1 MVFPSVL
8 SHNPGTHRT
17 SNTLFCPEMRNGHRM
32 GVLLCGGS
40 QERTATREE
49 ASSQNH
55 GEGQESEANGEHGL
69 DCSIASTKEQHW
81 MGQEAW

>member
-1 MVFPSVL
+1 
-8 SHNPGTHRT
+8 
-17 SNTLFCPEMRNGHRM
+17 M

-55 GEGQESEANGEHGL
+55 GEGQESQANGEHGL